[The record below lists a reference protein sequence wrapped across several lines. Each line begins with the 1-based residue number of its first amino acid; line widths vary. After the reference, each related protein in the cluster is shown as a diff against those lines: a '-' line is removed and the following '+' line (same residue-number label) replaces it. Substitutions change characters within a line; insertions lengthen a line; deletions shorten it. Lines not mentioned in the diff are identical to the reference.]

1 MKRLMLI
8 LAILALAL
16 TGTATQVAAKKPV
29 KPPPPV
35 DFLFGNHIDTHQQTN
50 LSTVKET
57 GDPLGLTGNLLI
69 FYPAGAGNDHKSGLP
84 LARHPR
90 GADHD
95 EECGVDVTCVTGW
108 VIKGVPGAAKFVS
121 HSGVNGDD
129 HAVWL
134 VNREPDELLAGVSAI
149 PQPGFK
155 THFHWI
161 SKSSGDPREAS
172 VPDACDKNNAGQLQ
186 TTVPSAVNDVCQ
198 GWFLH
203 LDAIIDF
210 AFQHGGEVI
219 PVRAGHDNRSH
230 LNILTNYEIAP
241 VLPAGSITPTR

>member
-8 LAILALAL
+8 HAILALAL
-16 TGTATQVAAKKPV
+16 TGTATQVVAKKPV
-29 KPPPPV
+29 NPPPTF

-50 LSTVKET
+50 LSTVKAT

-69 FYPAGAGNDHKSGLP
+69 FFTGGNDPVSGLP

-90 GADHD
+90 GAAYS
-95 EECGVDVTCVTGW
+95 EVCGVGGFVCVTGW

-161 SKSSGDPREAS
+161 SQSSGDPRAAS

-186 TTVPSAVNDVCQ
+186 TAAPSAINAVCP

-219 PVRAGHDNRSH
+219 PVGAGHDNRSH